1 MEQILKYEWNNELIE
16 FELVNGNVMVN
27 ATQMAKQFNAQ
38 VVAFTRNEETKK
50 FISACL
56 KSENSHF
63 ISIEKEEDLIISR
76 QKSGTWMHRIL
87 ALKFAAWLDPDFE
100 LWVYSTI
107 DRILFDHYR
116 KMEESLR
123 RSAAR
128 QVRISK
134 LKDELNDLPEFLE
147 LQKLEAEERQE
158 ANRRARENKDQ
169 LELFKSSDDDI
180 LHKED

>member
-1 MEQILKYEWNNELIE
+1 MDQILKYEWKHDLIE
-16 FELVNGNVMVN
+16 FEVVNSNVMVN
-27 ATQMAKQFNAQ
+27 ATQMGKAYTKLPKDFLKTDD
-38 VVAFTRNEETKK
+38 TRR
-50 FISACL
+50 FIFECL
-56 KSENSHF
+56 KKENYPF
-63 ISIEKEEDLIISR
+63 LLVEKEEDIVISR

-87 ALKFAAWLDPDFE
+87 ALKFAAWLDPGFE

-128 QVRISK
+128 QVRIGQIK
-134 LKDELNDLPEFLE
+134 EQLNDVPEFLE

-158 ANRRARENKDQ
+158 TYRRSKENKDQ
-169 LELFKSSDDDI
+169 LELFKAGEQDI
-180 LHKED
+180 CQ